1 MDICTFL
8 KKLCCKEPECTA
20 ENANISS
27 IQQSTLMPATID
39 ENEPQYLPVKE
50 IGEKLKTD
58 RQIRN
63 IALTGPYGSGK
74 SSVLCT
80 LQTKYKNFK
89 YLQISLATLEAYDS
103 TKEQEEQA
111 DKKQAPHT
119 DCRNSDAD
127 KAQSK
132 KRDVEKQNRLIE
144 YSILQQL
151 IYREKYKTLPN
162 SRLKRIFHF
171 GKKKLYHW
179 TCGIFLFFIAV
190 LIAFEPSWL
199 RVSAMYRIFDWG
211 TTANTIFDIISVTYM
226 FLCIFICIRKALQ
239 SYCGYHLSK
248 INLKDGEIELKA
260 QEKETS
266 IFNRHLDEI
275 IYFFQRTPY
284 NVVIIE
290 DLDRFNTADIYLKL
304 RELNQLINDSKEIGR
319 HIVFIYAVKDD
330 VFKDTQRA
338 KFFDYISTVI
348 PFINPSNS
356 KDKLK
361 EELRIRGY
369 EDIPDDDLEEIAF
382 FINDMRLL
390 RNIANEYQQY
400 RNRLCSMTQ
409 TPLNPAKLL
418 GMIVYKNYHPRD
430 FAQLHNRE
438 GKVYRCIN
446 SKKKFVAYAQK
457 ELETRK
463 SSLENKIKEHLQYTN
478 LSKTD
483 LRTTCAYH
491 IITQMRGIPQ
501 SVTIDG
507 KSYSL
512 HSIIDNEE
520 LFEKMLSNNI
530 IHYRYNDH
538 YYNQRND
545 DLNIKQFGINLE
557 SLYWEKKKI
566 IADRPKEIAQEQ
578 KSIQKEE
585 IRIKSMKLTR
595 LFSAY
600 DMEKC
605 KAFTEIELEPLM
617 NVFLRRGYLD
627 EDYYDYISYFYKDIS
642 ITQNDRDLLLSMK
655 QAIKKDYQANID
667 KVENFANQIPL
678 YVFDNDA
685 VLNNT
690 LADFLISPS
699 TRKNLNEKYELL
711 MKRIEREDTPLE
723 FIAQYYQNGRQIQHL
738 FSRFISWDI
747 ASSWATIIGHKK
759 PGEKEILIE
768 GWLRFCDPAK
778 LLTEQ
783 REWLNEN
790 YIFLT
795 EHSEKIGLEQLK
807 QLSKRQLYH
816 TLNTNSHELLDFVID
831 NSLYSINKENLCL
844 ITNYLNKADN
854 VNAEN
859 LDLTRI
865 RKTGQKEFYSYVEA
879 NLATCLQQF
888 SHEIHD
894 EDEESLLLI
903 LNDETIAEDDKK
915 EYLYGQQNR
924 IHDIN
929 KVMDKAKET
938 AIELFL
944 MDPTWE
950 NVAMYF
956 TFSGLGISDSL
967 KLFIEH
973 YDTELGHTICPDTIS
988 EKEQLFNVYIASCV
1002 LEIDSF
1008 KKVLHS
1014 FDNTIV
1020 DSESIPDLNSQRL
1033 GILIDAGKVQ
1043 YTEEN
1048 TTAISSSFNAEDMA
1062 KYLEHHKTEYLQ
1074 DIENIEYTTEL
1085 ALCLLRST
1093 VFSLYDKAQI
1103 IPIFDLEIIEAS
1115 SDLATEICTIL
1126 TKTRIDLDENILTTV
1141 IGMSDNV
1148 SDRVIVVTHTIKN
1161 NPDNSELVETLLNQ
1175 LPSPYNEIT
1184 EHDRK
1189 RPTFEKT
1196 DYNIELFATLSS
1208 IGYIS
1213 SYSETENGLK
1223 VNKKVSS
1230 F

>member
-1 MDICTFL
+1 MNICTFF
-8 KKLCCKEPECTA
+8 KKLCCKKPECPA
-20 ENANISS
+20 EETNISN
-27 IQQSTLMPATID
+27 IQQPTLMPATID
-39 ENEPQYLPVKE
+39 ENEPQYFPVKE
-50 IGEKLKTD
+50 IGEKLRTD
-58 RQIRN
+58 QKIRN

-74 SSVLCT
+74 SSVLRT
-80 LQTKYKNFK
+80 LQTQYPEFK

-103 TKEQEEQA
+103 VKYQEEQSN
-111 DKKQAPHT
+111 KKQVQQA
-119 DCRNSDAD
+119 DSVNSDAD

-132 KRDVEKQNRLIE
+132 RKDVEKQNRLIE

-151 IYREKYKTLPN
+151 IYREKYETLPN

-171 GKKKLYHW
+171 EKKILCHW
-179 TCGIFLFFIAV
+179 TCGVFFFFIAA
-190 LIAFEPSWL
+190 LIAFEPHWL
-199 RVSAMYRIFDWG
+199 RVDAMYRIFDWG
-211 TTANTIFDIISVTYM
+211 PTANTIFDVISVAYM
-226 FLCIFICIRKALQ
+226 LICIFICIRKALQ

-275 IYFFQRTPY
+275 IYFFQSTEY

-304 RELNQLINDSKEIGR
+304 RELNQLINDSKEIER

-369 EDIPDDDLEEIAF
+369 EDITDDDLEEIAF
-382 FINDMRLL
+382 FINDMRPL

-400 RNRLCSMTQ
+400 RNRLCSMAQ
-409 TPLNPAKLL
+409 TPLNPTKLL
-418 GMIVYKNYHPRD
+418 GMIVYKNYYPRD
-430 FAQLHNRE
+430 FARLHNRE
-438 GKVYRCIN
+438 GKVYQCIN
-446 SKKKFVAYAQK
+446 SKKEFVAYAQQ

-463 SSLENKIKEHLQYTN
+463 LSLENKIKEYSQYTH
-478 LSKTD
+478 LSKKD
-483 LRTTCAYH
+483 LRVKSLYY
-491 IITQMRGIPQ
+491 IITQMQELPVSISVENKYQ
-501 SVTIDG
+501 SLT
-507 KSYSL
+507 
-512 HSIIDNEE
+512 SIIQNEK
-520 LFEKMLSNNI
+520 LFEQIVTNNTINYSYNSRHWGLQYSSFDI
-530 IHYRYNDH
+530 IRSGLDI
-538 YYNQRND
+538 D
-545 DLNIKQFGINLE
+545 
-557 SLYWEKKKI
+557 SLYWIPKKI
-566 IADRPKEIAQEQ
+566 IEELPKKIAQEQ
-578 KSIQKEE
+578 KDIQKEE
-585 IRIKSMKLTR
+585 LRIKSMRLTQ

-627 EDYYDYISYFYKDIS
+627 EDYYDYISYFYKNIS

-685 VLNNT
+685 VLNNV
-690 LADFLISPS
+690 LVDFLISHS

-711 MKRIEREDTPLE
+711 MKRIEREDAPLE

-738 FSRFISWDI
+738 FNRFISWNI
-747 ASSWATIIGHKK
+747 ASSWAAIIGHEKLD
-759 PGEKEILIE
+759 EKEILIE

-795 EHSEKIGLEQLK
+795 EHLGKIGLNQLK
-807 QLSKRQLYH
+807 HLSQQQLYH
-816 TLNTNSHELLDFVID
+816 TLNTNSLELLDFVID
-831 NSLYSINKENLCL
+831 NSLYSINRENLCL
-844 ITNYLNKADN
+844 ITNYLNKVDN
-854 VNAEN
+854 VNTDN
-859 LDLTRI
+859 LNLTRI
-865 RKTGQKEFYSYVEA
+865 RRTGKEAFYSYIEA

-888 SHEIHD
+888 SHEVHD

-903 LNDETIAEDDKK
+903 LNNETIAEDDKK
-915 EYLYGQQNR
+915 EYLNGQQNR

-929 KVMDKAKET
+929 KVMDRAKET

-944 MDPTWE
+944 IAPTWE
-950 NVAMYF
+950 NVATYF
-956 TFSGLGISDSL
+956 TFSGQNLSL
-967 KLFIEH
+967 KPYIEY
-973 YDTELGHTICPDTIS
+973 YDTELGRTICPDTIS
-988 EKEQLFNVYIASCV
+988 VKERLFDEYIVSCV
-1002 LEIDSF
+1002 LSENSF
-1008 KKVLHS
+1008 KKILHS

-1020 DSESIPDLNSQRL
+1020 DSNSIFNLDSQRL

-1048 TTAISSSFNAEDMA
+1048 TAAISSSFNAEDMA

-1074 DIENIEYTTEL
+1074 DIENIEYTTDL
-1085 ALCLLRST
+1085 ALCLLKST

-1103 IPIFDLEIIEAS
+1103 IPIFNLKIIEAS
-1115 SDLATEICTIL
+1115 SALATEICTIL
-1126 TKTRIDLDENILTTV
+1126 TKTRIDLAENILTTV
-1141 IGMSDNV
+1141 IGMSDNI
-1148 SDRVIVVTHTIKN
+1148 SDRVIVATHTIKN
-1161 NPDNSELVETLLNQ
+1161 NPDNSDLVETLLNQ
-1175 LPSPYNEIT
+1175 LPSPYNEIS

-1189 RPTFEKT
+1189 RPAFEKT
-1196 DYNIELFATLSS
+1196 DYNIGLLAILNS

>member
-1 MDICTFL
+1 MNICTFF
-8 KKLCCKEPECTA
+8 KKLCCKKPECPA
-20 ENANISS
+20 EETNISN
-27 IQQSTLMPATID
+27 IQQPTLMPATID
-39 ENEPQYLPVKE
+39 ENEPQYFPVKE
-50 IGEKLKTD
+50 IGEKLRTD
-58 RQIRN
+58 QKIRN

-74 SSVLCT
+74 SSVLRT
-80 LQTKYKNFK
+80 LQTQYPEFK

-103 TKEQEEQA
+103 VKYQEEQSN
-111 DKKQAPHT
+111 KKQVQQA
-119 DCRNSDAD
+119 DSVNSDAD

-132 KRDVEKQNRLIE
+132 RKDVEKQNRLIE

-151 IYREKYKTLPN
+151 IYREKYETLPN

-171 GKKKLYHW
+171 EKKILCHW
-179 TCGIFLFFIAV
+179 TCGVFFFFIAA
-190 LIAFEPSWL
+190 LIAFEPHWL
-199 RVSAMYRIFDWG
+199 RVDAMYRIFDWG
-211 TTANTIFDIISVTYM
+211 PTANTIFDVISVAYM
-226 FLCIFICIRKALQ
+226 LICIFICIRKALQ

-275 IYFFQRTPY
+275 IYFFQSTEY

-304 RELNQLINDSKEIGR
+304 RELNQLINDSKEIER

-369 EDIPDDDLEEIAF
+369 EDITDDDLEEIAF

-400 RNRLCSMTQ
+400 RNRLCSIAQ
-409 TPLNPAKLL
+409 TPLNPTKLL
-418 GMIVYKNYHPRD
+418 GMIVYKNYYPRD
-430 FAQLHNRE
+430 FARLHNRE
-438 GKVYRCIN
+438 GKVYQCIN
-446 SKKKFVAYAQK
+446 SKKEFVAYAQQ

-463 SSLENKIKEHLQYTN
+463 LSLENKIKEYSQYTH
-478 LSKTD
+478 LSKKD
-483 LRTTCAYH
+483 LRVKSLYY
-491 IITQMRGIPQ
+491 IITQMQELPVSISVENKYQ
-501 SVTIDG
+501 SLT
-507 KSYSL
+507 
-512 HSIIDNEE
+512 SIIQNEK
-520 LFEKMLSNNI
+520 LFEQIVTNNTINYSYNSRHWGLQYSSFDI
-530 IHYRYNDH
+530 IRSGLDI
-538 YYNQRND
+538 D
-545 DLNIKQFGINLE
+545 
-557 SLYWEKKKI
+557 SLYWIPKKI
-566 IADRPKEIAQEQ
+566 IEELPKKIAQEQ
-578 KSIQKEE
+578 KDIQKEE
-585 IRIKSMKLTR
+585 LRIKSMRLTQ

-627 EDYYDYISYFYKDIS
+627 EDYYDYISYFYKNIS

-685 VLNNT
+685 VLNNV
-690 LADFLISPS
+690 LVDFLISHS

-711 MKRIEREDTPLE
+711 MKRIEREDAPLE

-738 FSRFISWDI
+738 FNRFISWNI
-747 ASSWATIIGHKK
+747 ASSWAAIIGHEKLD
-759 PGEKEILIE
+759 EKEILIE

-795 EHSEKIGLEQLK
+795 EHLGKIGLNQLK
-807 QLSKRQLYH
+807 HLSQQQLYH
-816 TLNTNSHELLDFVID
+816 TLNTNSLELLDFVID
-831 NSLYSINKENLCL
+831 NSLYSINRENLCL
-844 ITNYLNKADN
+844 ITNYLNKVDN
-854 VNAEN
+854 VNTDN
-859 LDLTRI
+859 LNLTRI
-865 RKTGQKEFYSYVEA
+865 RRTGKEAFYSYIEA

-888 SHEIHD
+888 SHEVHD

-903 LNDETIAEDDKK
+903 LNNETIAEDDKK
-915 EYLYGQQNR
+915 EYLNGQQNR

-929 KVMDKAKET
+929 KVMDRAKET

-944 MDPTWE
+944 IAPTWE
-950 NVAMYF
+950 NVATYF
-956 TFSGLGISDSL
+956 TFSGQNLSL
-967 KLFIEH
+967 KPYIEY
-973 YDTELGHTICPDTIS
+973 YDTELGRTICPDTIS
-988 EKEQLFNVYIASCV
+988 VKERLFDEYIVSCV
-1002 LEIDSF
+1002 LSENSF
-1008 KKVLHS
+1008 KKILHS

-1020 DSESIPDLNSQRL
+1020 DSNSIFNLDSQRL

-1048 TTAISSSFNAEDMA
+1048 TAAISSSFNAEDMA

-1074 DIENIEYTTEL
+1074 DIENIEYTTDL
-1085 ALCLLRST
+1085 ALCLLKST

-1103 IPIFDLEIIEAS
+1103 IPIFNLKIIEAS
-1115 SDLATEICTIL
+1115 SALATEICTIL
-1126 TKTRIDLDENILTTV
+1126 TKTRIDLAENILTTV
-1141 IGMSDNV
+1141 IGMSDNI
-1148 SDRVIVVTHTIKN
+1148 SDRVIVATHTIKN
-1161 NPDNSELVETLLNQ
+1161 NPDNSDLVETLLNQ
-1175 LPSPYNEIT
+1175 LPSPYNEIS

-1189 RPTFEKT
+1189 RPAFEKT
-1196 DYNIELFATLSS
+1196 DYNIGLLAILNS

>member
-8 KKLCCKEPECTA
+8 KKLCCKEPECPA
-20 ENANISS
+20 EGTNISNP
-27 IQQSTLMPATID
+27 QQSTLMPATID
-39 ENEPQYLPVKE
+39 ENEPQYFPVKE
-50 IGEKLKTD
+50 IGEKLRTD

-80 LQTKYKNFK
+80 LQAKYPEFN

-103 TKEQEEQA
+103 TKEQVQQV
-111 DKKQAPHT
+111 DSV
-119 DCRNSDAD
+119 NSDTD
-127 KAQSK
+127 KTQDK

-171 GKKKLYHW
+171 GKKKLCLW
-179 TCGIFLFFIAV
+179 TCGIFFFFIAAF
-190 LIAFEPSWL
+190 IAFEPRWL
-199 RVSAMYRIFDWG
+199 RVDAMYRIFNWG
-211 TTANTIFDIISVTYM
+211 PTANTIFDVISVAYM

-275 IYFFQRTPY
+275 IYFFQSTEY

-369 EDIPDDDLEEIAF
+369 EDIPNDDLEEIAF

-400 RNRLCSMTQ
+400 RNRLCSMAQ
-409 TPLNPAKLL
+409 TPLNPTKLL
-418 GMIVYKNYHPRD
+418 GMIVYKNYYPRD

-446 SKKKFVAYAQK
+446 SKKKFVAYAQQ
-457 ELETRK
+457 ELGTRK
-463 SSLENKIKEHLQYTN
+463 SSLENKIKEHSQYTH
-478 LSKTD
+478 LSRTD
-483 LRTTCAYH
+483 LRITCAYH
-491 IITQMRGIPQ
+491 IINQMRGIPQ

-512 HSIIDNEE
+512 HSITNKEE

-530 IHYRYNDH
+530 IQYQYKD
-538 YYNQRND
+538 YYSQHND
-545 DLNIKQFGINLE
+545 DLNIEQSGINLE
-557 SLYWEKKKI
+557 SLYWQKKKI
-566 IADRPKEIAQEQ
+566 ITDLPKEIAQEQ
-578 KSIQKEE
+578 KNIQTEE
-585 IRIKSMKLTR
+585 IRIKSMKLAQ

-600 DMEKC
+600 DMENC

-627 EDYYDYISYFYKDIS
+627 EDYYDYISYFYKNIS

-678 YVFDNDA
+678 YVFNNDA
-685 VLNNT
+685 VLNNI
-690 LADFLISPS
+690 LADFLISHS
-699 TRKNLNEKYELL
+699 IRKNLNEKYELL
-711 MKRIEREDTPLE
+711 MKRIEREDAPLE
-723 FIAQYYQNGRQIQHL
+723 FIAQYYQNGRHIQHL

-747 ASSWATIIGHKK
+747 ASSWAAIIGHEK
-759 PGEKEILIE
+759 PDEKEILIE
-768 GWLRFCDPAK
+768 GWLRFCNPAK
-778 LLTEQ
+778 LSTEQ

-795 EHSEKIGLEQLK
+795 EHSGKIGLEQLK

-831 NSLYSINKENLCL
+831 NSLYAINRENLCL
-844 ITNYLNKADN
+844 ITSYLNKADN
-854 VNAEN
+854 VNVEN
-859 LDLTRI
+859 LNLTRI
-865 RKTGQKEFYSYVEA
+865 RKTGKEVFYSYIEA
-879 NLATCLQQF
+879 NLTTCLQLF
-888 SHEIHD
+888 SREVHD
-894 EDEESLLLI
+894 EDEEALLLI
-903 LNDETIAEDDKK
+903 INEETIAEDDKK
-915 EYLYGQQNR
+915 EYLNGQQNK
-924 IHDIN
+924 IQDID
-929 KVMDKAKET
+929 KVTDEAKET

-944 MDPTWE
+944 TTPTWE
-950 NVAMYF
+950 NVAAYF
-956 TFSGLGISDSL
+956 TFSGQGVSDSL
-967 KLFIEH
+967 KLYIEH
-973 YDTELGHTICPDTIS
+973 YDTELGRTICPNTIS
-988 EKEQLFNVYIASCV
+988 VKEQLFDVYIASCI

-1033 GILIDAGKVQ
+1033 GILINAGKVQ

-1048 TTAISSSFNAEDMA
+1048 TSAISSSFNAEDMA

-1093 VFSLYDKAQI
+1093 VFSLYDKTQI
-1103 IPIFDLEIIEAS
+1103 IPILDLEIIEAS
-1115 SDLATEICTIL
+1115 SALATEICTIL
-1126 TKTRIDLDENILTTV
+1126 TKTRIDLDKTILTTV
-1141 IGMSDNV
+1141 IGISDNV
-1148 SDRVIVVTHTIKN
+1148 SDRVIVATYTIKN
-1161 NPDNSELVETLLNQ
+1161 NPDNSELVETLLSR

-1184 EHDRK
+1184 ERDRK
-1189 RPTFEKT
+1189 RPAFEKA
-1196 DYNIELFATLSS
+1196 DYNIELLATLSS

>member
-1 MDICTFL
+1 MNICTFF
-8 KKLCCKEPECTA
+8 KKLCCKKPECPA
-20 ENANISS
+20 EETNISN

-39 ENEPQYLPVKE
+39 TNEPQYFPVKE
-50 IGEKLKTD
+50 IGEKLRTD
-58 RQIRN
+58 QKIRN

-74 SSVLCT
+74 SSVLRT
-80 LQTKYKNFK
+80 LQTQYPEFK

-103 TKEQEEQA
+103 TKDQEEQPN
-111 DKKQAPHT
+111 KKQIQQT
-119 DCRNSDAD
+119 DSANSNAD
-127 KAQSK
+127 KAQG
-132 KRDVEKQNRLIE
+132 KRKDVEKQNRLIE

-171 GKKKLYHW
+171 EEKKLCHW
-179 TCGIFLFFIAV
+179 TCGVFFFFIAA
-190 LIAFEPSWL
+190 LIAFEPRWL
-199 RVSAMYRIFDWG
+199 RVNAMYRIFDWG
-211 TTANTIFDIISVTYM
+211 PTVNTIFDVISVAYM
-226 FLCIFICIRKALQ
+226 FICIFICIQKALQ

-275 IYFFQRTPY
+275 IYFFQSTEY

-369 EDIPDDDLEEIAF
+369 EDIPDDDLKEIAF

-400 RNRLCSMTQ
+400 RHRLRSMSQ
-409 TPLNPAKLL
+409 TPLNPTKLL
-418 GMIVYKNYHPRD
+418 GMIVYKNYYPRD

-438 GKVYRCIN
+438 GKVYQCIN
-446 SKKKFVAYAQK
+446 SKKKFVAYAQQG
-457 ELETRK
+457 LETRK
-463 SSLENKIKEHLQYTN
+463 LSLENKLKEHSQYTHLSKKDLRIKSLYYIITHMQELPVSISVENKYQSLTSIIQNEKLFEQIVTNNTINYSYNSRHWGLQY
-478 LSKTD
+478 SSFD
-483 LRTTCAYH
+483 
-491 IITQMRGIPQ
+491 IIRSGLD
-501 SVTIDG
+501 ID
-507 KSYSL
+507 
-512 HSIIDNEE
+512 
-520 LFEKMLSNNI
+520 
-530 IHYRYNDH
+530 
-538 YYNQRND
+538 
-545 DLNIKQFGINLE
+545 
-557 SLYWEKKKI
+557 SLYWTPKRI
-566 IADRPKEIAQEQ
+566 IEELPKEIAQEQ
-578 KSIQKEE
+578 KDIQKEE

-627 EDYYDYISYFYKDIS
+627 EDYYDYISYFYKNIS
-642 ITQNDRDLLLSMK
+642 ITQNDWDLLLSMK

-685 VLNNT
+685 VLNNI
-690 LADFLISPS
+690 LADFLISHS

-711 MKRIEREDTPLE
+711 MKRVEREDAPLE

-738 FSRFISWDI
+738 FRRFISWDI
-747 ASSWATIIGHKK
+747 ASSWTAIIGH
-759 PGEKEILIE
+759 EKQDERKILIE
-768 GWLRFCDPAK
+768 GWLKFCDPTK
-778 LLTEQ
+778 LLADQ
-783 REWLNEN
+783 REWLNGN

-831 NSLYSINKENLCL
+831 NSLYSINRENLCL
-844 ITNYLNKADN
+844 ITNYLNKVDN
-854 VNAEN
+854 VNVEN
-859 LDLTRI
+859 LNLTRI
-865 RKTGQKEFYSYVEA
+865 RKTGKVVFYSYVEA
-879 NLATCLQQF
+879 NLTTCLQQF
-888 SHEIHD
+888 SHEVHD
-894 EDEESLLLI
+894 EDEEALLLI
-903 LNDETIAEDDKK
+903 LNNETITEDDKK
-915 EYLYGQQNR
+915 EYLNGQQNR

-944 MDPTWE
+944 IDPTWE
-950 NVAMYF
+950 NVAAYF
-956 TFSGLGISDSL
+956 TFSGQDLSL
-967 KLFIEH
+967 KPYIEH
-973 YDTELGHTICPDTIS
+973 YDTELGRTICPDTVS
-988 EKEQLFNVYIASCV
+988 VKERLFDEYIVSCV
-1002 LEIDSF
+1002 LSENSF
-1008 KKVLHS
+1008 KKILHS

-1020 DSESIPDLNSQRL
+1020 DSDSIVNLDSQRL
-1033 GILIDAGKVQ
+1033 GILIDADKIH

-1048 TTAISSSFNAEDMA
+1048 TAAISSSFNAEDMV
-1062 KYLEHHKTEYLQ
+1062 KYLEYHKTEYLQ
-1074 DIENIEYTTEL
+1074 DIENIEYTKEL

-1103 IPIFDLEIIEAS
+1103 IPIFNLKIIEAS
-1115 SDLATEICTIL
+1115 SALATEICTIL
-1126 TKTRIDLDENILTTV
+1126 TKTRIDLAENILTTV

-1148 SDRVIVVTHTIKN
+1148 PDRVIVATHTIKN
-1161 NPDNSELVETLLNQ
+1161 NPDNSDLVETLLNQ
-1175 LPSPYNEIT
+1175 LPSPYNEIS

-1189 RPTFEKT
+1189 RPAFEKT
-1196 DYNIELFATLSS
+1196 DYNIGLLAILNS

>member
-1 MDICTFL
+1 MNICTFL
-8 KKLCCKEPECTA
+8 KKLCCKESECTV
-20 ENANISS
+20 ENANISNT
-27 IQQSTLMPATID
+27 QQSTLMPATID
-39 ENEPQYLPVKE
+39 ETEPQYLPVKE

-80 LQTKYKNFK
+80 LQAKYPEFN

-103 TKEQEEQA
+103 TKDQEEQSN
-111 DKKQAPHT
+111 KKQVQQA
-119 DCRNSDAD
+119 DSVNSDAD

-171 GKKKLYHW
+171 EKKKLCLW
-179 TCGIFLFFIAV
+179 TCGIFFFFIAV

-199 RVSAMYRIFDWG
+199 RVDAMYRIFDWG
-211 TTANTIFDIISVTYM
+211 PTANTIFDVISVAYM
-226 FLCIFICIRKALQ
+226 FICIFICIQKALQ

-275 IYFFQRTPY
+275 IYFFQSTEY

-400 RNRLCSMTQ
+400 RNRLCSMAQ
-409 TPLNPAKLL
+409 TPLNPTKLL
-418 GMIVYKNYHPRD
+418 GMIVYKNYYPRD
-430 FAQLHNRE
+430 FARLHNRE
-438 GKVYRCIN
+438 GKVYQCIN
-446 SKKKFVAYAQK
+446 SKKKFVAYAQQ
-457 ELETRK
+457 ELGTRK

-512 HSIIDNEE
+512 HSIINKEE

-530 IHYRYNDH
+530 IHYQYNTNWGQYSADF
-538 YYNQRND
+538 D
-545 DLNIKQFGINLE
+545 IKQFGVNLE
-557 SLYWEKKKI
+557 AIYWQKKQI
-566 IADRPKEIAQEQ
+566 ITDLPTKIAQEQ
-578 KSIQKEE
+578 KNIQAEE
-585 IRIKSMKLTR
+585 LRIKSMKLAR

-605 KAFTEIELEPLM
+605 NAFTEIELEPLM

-627 EDYYDYISYFYKDIS
+627 EDYYDYISYFYKNIS

-685 VLNNT
+685 VLNNI
-690 LADFLISPS
+690 LADFLISHA

-711 MKRIEREDTPLE
+711 MKRIEREDAPLE
-723 FIAQYYQNGRQIQHL
+723 FIAQYYQNGRHIQHL

-747 ASSWATIIGHKK
+747 ASSWTIIIGYEK
-759 PGEKEILIE
+759 PDEKEILIE

-790 YIFLT
+790 YIFLA

-807 QLSKRQLYH
+807 LLSKRQHYH

-859 LDLTRI
+859 LNLTRI

-879 NLATCLQQF
+879 NLTTCLQQF

-894 EDEESLLLI
+894 EDEESILLI
-903 LNDETIAEDDKK
+903 LNNETIAEDDKK
-915 EYLYGQQNR
+915 EYLNGQQNR
-924 IHDIN
+924 IQDID
-929 KVMDKAKET
+929 KVMDEAKET

-944 MDPTWE
+944 TAPTWE
-950 NVAMYF
+950 NVATYF
-956 TFSGLGISDSL
+956 TFSGQGISDSL
-967 KLFIEH
+967 KLYIEH
-973 YDTELGHTICPDTIS
+973 YDTELGRTICPDTIS
-988 EKEQLFNVYIASCV
+988 EKEQLFDVYIASCV

-1020 DSESIPDLNSQRL
+1020 DSESIPDLDSQRL

-1062 KYLEHHKTEYLQ
+1062 KYIEHHKTEYLQ

-1085 ALCLLRST
+1085 ALCILRST

-1115 SDLATEICTIL
+1115 SVLATEICTIL

-1161 NPDNSELVETLLNQ
+1161 NPDNSELVETLLDQ
-1175 LPSPYNEIT
+1175 LPSPYKEIS

-1189 RPTFEKT
+1189 HPAFEKT
-1196 DYNIELFATLSS
+1196 DYNIELLTTLSS

-1213 SYSETENGLK
+1213 SYSETENNLR

>member
-1 MDICTFL
+1 MNICTFF
-8 KKLCCKEPECTA
+8 KKLCCKKPECPA
-20 ENANISS
+20 EETNISN
-27 IQQSTLMPATID
+27 IQQPTLMPATID
-39 ENEPQYLPVKE
+39 ENEPQYFPVKE
-50 IGEKLKTD
+50 IGEKLRTD
-58 RQIRN
+58 QKIRN

-74 SSVLCT
+74 SSVLRT
-80 LQTKYKNFK
+80 LQTQYPEFK

-103 TKEQEEQA
+103 VKYQEEQSN
-111 DKKQAPHT
+111 KKQVQQA
-119 DCRNSDAD
+119 DSVNSDAD

-132 KRDVEKQNRLIE
+132 RKDVEKQNRLIE

-151 IYREKYKTLPN
+151 IYREKYETLPN

-171 GKKKLYHW
+171 EKKILCHW
-179 TCGIFLFFIAV
+179 TCGVFFFFIAA
-190 LIAFEPSWL
+190 LIAFEPHWL
-199 RVSAMYRIFDWG
+199 RVDAMYRIFDWG
-211 TTANTIFDIISVTYM
+211 PTANTIFDVISVAYM
-226 FLCIFICIRKALQ
+226 LICIFICIRKALQ

-275 IYFFQRTPY
+275 IYFFQSTEY

-304 RELNQLINDSKEIGR
+304 RELNQLINDSKEIER

-369 EDIPDDDLEEIAF
+369 EDITDDDLEEIAF

-400 RNRLCSMTQ
+400 RNRLCSMAQ
-409 TPLNPAKLL
+409 TPLNPTKLL
-418 GMIVYKNYHPRD
+418 GMIVYKNYYPRD
-430 FAQLHNRE
+430 FARLHNRE
-438 GKVYRCIN
+438 GKVYQCIN
-446 SKKKFVAYAQK
+446 SKKEFVAYAQQ

-463 SSLENKIKEHLQYTN
+463 LSLENKIKEYSQYTH
-478 LSKTD
+478 LSKKD
-483 LRTTCAYH
+483 LRVKSLYY
-491 IITQMRGIPQ
+491 IITQMQELPVSISVENKYQ
-501 SVTIDG
+501 SLT
-507 KSYSL
+507 
-512 HSIIDNEE
+512 SIIQNEK
-520 LFEKMLSNNI
+520 LFEQIVTNNTINYSYNSRHWGLQYSSFDI
-530 IHYRYNDH
+530 IRSGLDI
-538 YYNQRND
+538 D
-545 DLNIKQFGINLE
+545 
-557 SLYWEKKKI
+557 SLYWIPKKI
-566 IADRPKEIAQEQ
+566 IEELPKKIAQEQ
-578 KSIQKEE
+578 KDIQKEE
-585 IRIKSMKLTR
+585 LRIKSMRLTQ
-595 LFSAY
+595 LFLAY

-627 EDYYDYISYFYKDIS
+627 EDYYDYISYFYKNIS

-685 VLNNT
+685 VLNNV
-690 LADFLISPS
+690 LVDFLISHS

-711 MKRIEREDTPLE
+711 MKRIEREDAPLE

-738 FSRFISWDI
+738 FNRFISWNI
-747 ASSWATIIGHKK
+747 ASSWAAIIGHEKLD
-759 PGEKEILIE
+759 EKEILIE

-795 EHSEKIGLEQLK
+795 EHLGKIGLNQLK
-807 QLSKRQLYH
+807 HLSQQQLYH
-816 TLNTNSHELLDFVID
+816 TLNTNSLELLDFVID
-831 NSLYSINKENLCL
+831 NSLYSINRENLCL
-844 ITNYLNKADN
+844 ITNYLNKVDN
-854 VNAEN
+854 VNTDN
-859 LDLTRI
+859 LNLTRI
-865 RKTGQKEFYSYVEA
+865 RRTGKEAFYSYIEA

-888 SHEIHD
+888 SHEVHD

-903 LNDETIAEDDKK
+903 LNNETIAEDDKK
-915 EYLYGQQNR
+915 EYLNGQQNR

-929 KVMDKAKET
+929 KVMDRAKET

-944 MDPTWE
+944 IAPTWE
-950 NVAMYF
+950 NVATYF
-956 TFSGLGISDSL
+956 TFSGQNLSL
-967 KLFIEH
+967 KPYIEY
-973 YDTELGHTICPDTIS
+973 YDTELGRTICPDTIS
-988 EKEQLFNVYIASCV
+988 VKERLFDEYIVSCV
-1002 LEIDSF
+1002 LSENSF
-1008 KKVLHS
+1008 KKILHS

-1020 DSESIPDLNSQRL
+1020 DSNSIFNLDSQRL

-1048 TTAISSSFNAEDMA
+1048 TAAISSSFNAEDMA

-1074 DIENIEYTTEL
+1074 DIENIEYTTDL
-1085 ALCLLRST
+1085 ALCLLKST

-1103 IPIFDLEIIEAS
+1103 IPIFNLKIIEAS
-1115 SDLATEICTIL
+1115 SALATEICTIL
-1126 TKTRIDLDENILTTV
+1126 TKTRIDLAENILTTV
-1141 IGMSDNV
+1141 IGMSDNI
-1148 SDRVIVVTHTIKN
+1148 SDRVIVTTHTIKN
-1161 NPDNSELVETLLNQ
+1161 NPDNSDLVETLLNQ
-1175 LPSPYNEIT
+1175 LPSPYNEIS

-1189 RPTFEKT
+1189 RPAFEKT
-1196 DYNIELFATLSS
+1196 DYNIGLLAILNS

>member
-20 ENANISS
+20 EEANLSNT
-27 IQQSTLMPATID
+27 QQSTLMPATIN

-50 IGEKLKTD
+50 IGEKLRTD

-80 LQTKYKNFK
+80 LQTKYPEFN

-103 TKEQEEQA
+103 AKEQEEQPNKEQVQQG
-111 DKKQAPHT
+111 DSV
-119 DCRNSDAD
+119 NSDTD
-127 KAQSK
+127 KAQDK

-171 GKKKLYHW
+171 GKKKLCLW
-179 TCGIFLFFIAV
+179 TCGIFLFFIAAF
-190 LIAFEPSWL
+190 IAFEPRWL
-199 RVSAMYRIFDWG
+199 RVDAMYRIFNWG
-211 TTANTIFDIISVTYM
+211 PTANTIFDVISVAYM
-226 FLCIFICIRKALQ
+226 LICIFICIRKALQ

-275 IYFFQRTPY
+275 IYFFQSTKY

-338 KFFDYISTVI
+338 KFFDYIATVI

-361 EELRIRGY
+361 EELQIRGY
-369 EDIPDDDLEEIAF
+369 EDIPDNDLEEIAF

-400 RNRLCSMTQ
+400 RNRLCSIAQ
-409 TPLNPAKLL
+409 TPLNPTKLL
-418 GMIVYKNYHPRD
+418 GMIVYKNYYPRD

-438 GKVYRCIN
+438 GKVYQCIN
-446 SKKKFVAYAQK
+446 SKKKFVAYAQQ
-457 ELETRK
+457 ELKTRK
-463 SSLENKIKEHLQYTN
+463 SSLENKIKEHLQYNN

-491 IITQMRGIPQ
+491 IITHMRGIPQ

-512 HSIIDNEE
+512 HSIINNEE

-530 IHYRYNDH
+530 IQYRYKD
-538 YYNQRND
+538 YYSQHND
-545 DLNIKQFGINLE
+545 DLNIEQSGINLE
-557 SLYWEKKKI
+557 SLYWQKKKI
-566 IADRPKEIAQEQ
+566 ITDLPKEIAQEQ
-578 KSIQKEE
+578 KDIQKED

-605 KAFTEIELEPLM
+605 KAFTEIKLEPLM

-627 EDYYDYISYFYKDIS
+627 EDYYDYISYFYKNIS

-685 VLNNT
+685 VLNNV
-690 LADFLISPS
+690 LADFLISHS

-711 MKRIEREDTPLE
+711 MKRIEREDAPLE

-747 ASSWATIIGHKK
+747 ASSWAAIIGHEK
-759 PGEKEILIE
+759 PDEKEILIE

-778 LLTEQ
+778 LLAEQ

-831 NSLYSINKENLCL
+831 NSLYSINRENLCL

-859 LDLTRI
+859 LNLTRI
-865 RKTGQKEFYSYVEA
+865 RKTGKEAFYSYIEA
-879 NLATCLQQF
+879 NLTTCLPQF
-888 SHEIHD
+888 SHEVHD
-894 EDEESLLLI
+894 EDEEALLLI
-903 LNDETIAEDDKK
+903 LNDKTVAEDDKK
-915 EYLYGQQNR
+915 EYLNGQQNR
-924 IHDIN
+924 IQDID
-929 KVMDKAKET
+929 KVTDEAKET

-944 MDPTWE
+944 TTPTWE
-950 NVAMYF
+950 NVAAYF
-956 TFSGLGISDSL
+956 TFSGQDVSDSL
-967 KLFIEH
+967 KLYIEH
-973 YDTELGHTICPDTIS
+973 YDTELGRTICPDTIS
-988 EKEQLFNVYIASCV
+988 VKEQLFDVYIASCI

-1020 DSESIPDLNSQRL
+1020 DSESIPDINSQRL

-1048 TTAISSSFNAEDMA
+1048 TSAISSSFNAEDMA

-1103 IPIFDLEIIEAS
+1103 IPILDLEIIEAS
-1115 SDLATEICTIL
+1115 SALATEICVIL
-1126 TKTRIDLDENILTTV
+1126 TKTRIDLDKTILTTV
-1141 IGMSDNV
+1141 IGISDNV
-1148 SDRVIVVTHTIKN
+1148 SDRVIVATHTIKN
-1161 NPDNSELVETLLNQ
+1161 NPDNSELVEKLLNQ

-1189 RPTFEKT
+1189 RPAFEKT
-1196 DYNIELFATLSS
+1196 DYNIELFATLSN

>member
-1 MDICTFL
+1 
-8 KKLCCKEPECTA
+8 
-20 ENANISS
+20 
-27 IQQSTLMPATID
+27 MPATID
-39 ENEPQYLPVKE
+39 ENEPQYFPVKE
-50 IGEKLKTD
+50 IGEKLRTD
-58 RQIRN
+58 QKIRN

-74 SSVLCT
+74 SSVLRT
-80 LQTKYKNFK
+80 LQTQYPEFK

-103 TKEQEEQA
+103 VKYQEEQSN
-111 DKKQAPHT
+111 KKQVQQA
-119 DCRNSDAD
+119 DSVNSDAD

-132 KRDVEKQNRLIE
+132 RKDVEKQNRLIE

-151 IYREKYKTLPN
+151 IYREKYETLPN

-171 GKKKLYHW
+171 EKKILCHW
-179 TCGIFLFFIAV
+179 TCGVFFFFIAA
-190 LIAFEPSWL
+190 LIAFEPHWL
-199 RVSAMYRIFDWG
+199 RVDAMYRIFDWG
-211 TTANTIFDIISVTYM
+211 PTANTIFDVISVAYM
-226 FLCIFICIRKALQ
+226 LICIFICIRKALQ

-275 IYFFQRTPY
+275 IYFFQSTEY

-304 RELNQLINDSKEIGR
+304 RELNQLINDSKEIER

-369 EDIPDDDLEEIAF
+369 EDITDDDLEEIAF

-400 RNRLCSMTQ
+400 RNRLCSMAQ
-409 TPLNPAKLL
+409 TPLNPTKLL
-418 GMIVYKNYHPRD
+418 GMIVYKNYYPRD
-430 FAQLHNRE
+430 FARLHNRE
-438 GKVYRCIN
+438 GKVYQCIN
-446 SKKKFVAYAQK
+446 SKKEFVAYAQQ

-463 SSLENKIKEHLQYTN
+463 LSLENKIKEYSQYTH
-478 LSKTD
+478 LSKKD
-483 LRTTCAYH
+483 LRVKSLYY
-491 IITQMRGIPQ
+491 IITQMQELPVSISVENKYQ
-501 SVTIDG
+501 SLT
-507 KSYSL
+507 
-512 HSIIDNEE
+512 SIIQNEK
-520 LFEKMLSNNI
+520 LFEQIVTNNTINYSYNSRHWGLQYSSFDI
-530 IHYRYNDH
+530 IRSGLDI
-538 YYNQRND
+538 D
-545 DLNIKQFGINLE
+545 
-557 SLYWEKKKI
+557 SLYWIPKKI
-566 IADRPKEIAQEQ
+566 IEELPKKIAQEQ
-578 KSIQKEE
+578 KDIQKEE
-585 IRIKSMKLTR
+585 LRIKSMRLTQ
-595 LFSAY
+595 LFLAY

-627 EDYYDYISYFYKDIS
+627 EDYYDYISYFYKNIS

-685 VLNNT
+685 VLNNV
-690 LADFLISPS
+690 LVDFLISHS

-711 MKRIEREDTPLE
+711 MKRIEREDAPLE

-738 FSRFISWDI
+738 FNRFISWNI
-747 ASSWATIIGHKK
+747 ASSWAAIIGHEKLD
-759 PGEKEILIE
+759 EKEILIE

-795 EHSEKIGLEQLK
+795 EHLGKIGLNQLK
-807 QLSKRQLYH
+807 HLSQQQLYH
-816 TLNTNSHELLDFVID
+816 TLNTNSLELLDFVID
-831 NSLYSINKENLCL
+831 NSLYSINRENLCL
-844 ITNYLNKADN
+844 ITNYLNKVDN
-854 VNAEN
+854 VNTDN
-859 LDLTRI
+859 LNLTRI
-865 RKTGQKEFYSYVEA
+865 RRTGKEAFYSYIEA

-888 SHEIHD
+888 SHEVHD

-903 LNDETIAEDDKK
+903 LNNETIAEDDKK
-915 EYLYGQQNR
+915 EYLNGQQNR

-929 KVMDKAKET
+929 KVMDRAKET

-944 MDPTWE
+944 IAPTWE
-950 NVAMYF
+950 NVATYF
-956 TFSGLGISDSL
+956 TFSGQNLSL
-967 KLFIEH
+967 KPYIEY
-973 YDTELGHTICPDTIS
+973 YDTELGRTICPDTIS
-988 EKEQLFNVYIASCV
+988 VKERLFDEYIVSCV
-1002 LEIDSF
+1002 LSENSF
-1008 KKVLHS
+1008 KKILHS

-1020 DSESIPDLNSQRL
+1020 DSNSIFNLDSQRL

-1048 TTAISSSFNAEDMA
+1048 TAAISSSFNAEDMA

-1074 DIENIEYTTEL
+1074 DIENIEYTTDL
-1085 ALCLLRST
+1085 ALCLLKST

-1103 IPIFDLEIIEAS
+1103 IPIFNLKIIEAS
-1115 SDLATEICTIL
+1115 SALATEICTIL
-1126 TKTRIDLDENILTTV
+1126 TKTRIDLAENILTTV
-1141 IGMSDNV
+1141 IGMSDNI
-1148 SDRVIVVTHTIKN
+1148 SDRVIVTTHTIKN
-1161 NPDNSELVETLLNQ
+1161 NPDNSDLVETLLNQ
-1175 LPSPYNEIT
+1175 LPSPYNEIS

-1189 RPTFEKT
+1189 RPAFEKT
-1196 DYNIELFATLSS
+1196 DYNIGLLAILNS

>member
-1 MDICTFL
+1 MNICTFF
-8 KKLCCKEPECTA
+8 KKLCCKKPECPA
-20 ENANISS
+20 EETNISN
-27 IQQSTLMPATID
+27 IQQPTLMPATID
-39 ENEPQYLPVKE
+39 ENEPQYFPVKE
-50 IGEKLKTD
+50 IGEKLRTD
-58 RQIRN
+58 QKIRN

-74 SSVLCT
+74 SSVLRT
-80 LQTKYKNFK
+80 LQTQYPEFK

-103 TKEQEEQA
+103 VKYQEEQSN
-111 DKKQAPHT
+111 KKQVQQA
-119 DCRNSDAD
+119 DSVNSDAD

-132 KRDVEKQNRLIE
+132 RKDVEKQNRLIE

-151 IYREKYKTLPN
+151 IYREKYETLPN

-171 GKKKLYHW
+171 EKKILCHW
-179 TCGIFLFFIAV
+179 TCGVFFFFIAA
-190 LIAFEPSWL
+190 LIAFEPHWL
-199 RVSAMYRIFDWG
+199 RVDAMYRIFDWG
-211 TTANTIFDIISVTYM
+211 PTANTIFDVISVAYM
-226 FLCIFICIRKALQ
+226 LICIFICIRKALQ

-275 IYFFQRTPY
+275 IYFFQSTEY

-304 RELNQLINDSKEIGR
+304 RELNQLINDSKEIER

-369 EDIPDDDLEEIAF
+369 EDITDDDLEEIAF

-400 RNRLCSMTQ
+400 RNRLCSIAQ
-409 TPLNPAKLL
+409 TPLNPTKLL
-418 GMIVYKNYHPRD
+418 GMIVYKNYYPRD
-430 FAQLHNRE
+430 FARLHNRE
-438 GKVYRCIN
+438 GKVYQCIN
-446 SKKKFVAYAQK
+446 SKKEFVAYAQQ

-463 SSLENKIKEHLQYTN
+463 LSLENKIKEYSQYTH
-478 LSKTD
+478 LSKKD
-483 LRTTCAYH
+483 LRVKSLYY
-491 IITQMRGIPQ
+491 IITQMQELPVSISVENKYQ
-501 SVTIDG
+501 SLT
-507 KSYSL
+507 
-512 HSIIDNEE
+512 SIIQNEK
-520 LFEKMLSNNI
+520 LFEQIVTNNTINYSYNSRHWGLQYSSFDI
-530 IHYRYNDH
+530 IRSGLDI
-538 YYNQRND
+538 D
-545 DLNIKQFGINLE
+545 
-557 SLYWEKKKI
+557 SLYWIPKKI
-566 IADRPKEIAQEQ
+566 IEELPKKIAQEQ
-578 KSIQKEE
+578 KDIQKEE
-585 IRIKSMKLTR
+585 LRIKSMRLTQ

-627 EDYYDYISYFYKDIS
+627 EDYYDYISYFYKNIS

-685 VLNNT
+685 VLNNV
-690 LADFLISPS
+690 LVDFLISHP

-711 MKRIEREDTPLE
+711 MKRIEREDAPLE

-738 FSRFISWDI
+738 FNRFISWNI
-747 ASSWATIIGHKK
+747 ASSWAAIIGHEKLD
-759 PGEKEILIE
+759 EKEILIE

-795 EHSEKIGLEQLK
+795 EHLGKIGLNQLK
-807 QLSKRQLYH
+807 HLSQQQLYH
-816 TLNTNSHELLDFVID
+816 TLNTNSLELLDFVID
-831 NSLYSINKENLCL
+831 NNLYSINRENLCL
-844 ITNYLNKADN
+844 ITNYLNKVDN
-854 VNAEN
+854 VNTDN
-859 LDLTRI
+859 LNLTRI
-865 RKTGQKEFYSYVEA
+865 RRTGKEAFYSYIEA

-888 SHEIHD
+888 SHEVHD

-903 LNDETIAEDDKK
+903 LNNETIAEDDKK
-915 EYLYGQQNR
+915 EYLNGQQNR

-929 KVMDKAKET
+929 KVMDRAKET

-944 MDPTWE
+944 IAPTWE
-950 NVAMYF
+950 NVATYF
-956 TFSGLGISDSL
+956 TFSGQNLSL
-967 KLFIEH
+967 KPYIEY
-973 YDTELGHTICPDTIS
+973 YDTELGRTICPDTIS
-988 EKEQLFNVYIASCV
+988 VKERLFDEYIVSCV
-1002 LEIDSF
+1002 LSENSF
-1008 KKVLHS
+1008 KKILHS

-1020 DSESIPDLNSQRL
+1020 DSNSIFNLDSQRL

-1048 TTAISSSFNAEDMA
+1048 TAAISSSFNAEDMA

-1074 DIENIEYTTEL
+1074 DIENIEYTTDL
-1085 ALCLLRST
+1085 ALCLLKST

-1103 IPIFDLEIIEAS
+1103 IPIFNLKIIEAS
-1115 SDLATEICTIL
+1115 SALATEICTIL
-1126 TKTRIDLDENILTTV
+1126 TKTRIDLAENILTTV
-1141 IGMSDNV
+1141 IGMSDNI
-1148 SDRVIVVTHTIKN
+1148 SDRVIVATHTIKN
-1161 NPDNSELVETLLNQ
+1161 NPDNSDLVETLLNQ
-1175 LPSPYNEIT
+1175 LPSPYNEIS

-1189 RPTFEKT
+1189 RPAFEKT
-1196 DYNIELFATLSS
+1196 DYNIGLLAILNS

>member
-1 MDICTFL
+1 MNICTFF
-8 KKLCCKEPECTA
+8 KKLCCKKPECPA
-20 ENANISS
+20 EETNISN
-27 IQQSTLMPATID
+27 IQQPTLMPATID
-39 ENEPQYLPVKE
+39 ENEPQYFPVKE
-50 IGEKLKTD
+50 IGEKLRTD
-58 RQIRN
+58 QKIRN

-74 SSVLCT
+74 SSVLRT
-80 LQTKYKNFK
+80 LQTQYPEFK

-103 TKEQEEQA
+103 VKYQEEQSN
-111 DKKQAPHT
+111 KKQVQQA
-119 DCRNSDAD
+119 DSVNSDAD

-132 KRDVEKQNRLIE
+132 RKDVEKQNRLIE

-151 IYREKYKTLPN
+151 IYREKYETLPN

-171 GKKKLYHW
+171 EKKILCHW
-179 TCGIFLFFIAV
+179 TCGVFFFFIAA
-190 LIAFEPSWL
+190 LIAFEPHWL
-199 RVSAMYRIFDWG
+199 RVDAMYRIFDWG
-211 TTANTIFDIISVTYM
+211 PTANTIFDVISVAYM
-226 FLCIFICIRKALQ
+226 LICIFICIRKALQ

-275 IYFFQRTPY
+275 IYFFQSTEY

-304 RELNQLINDSKEIGR
+304 RELNQLINDSKEIER

-369 EDIPDDDLEEIAF
+369 EDITDDDLEEIAF

-400 RNRLCSMTQ
+400 RNRLCSMAQ
-409 TPLNPAKLL
+409 TPLNPTKLL
-418 GMIVYKNYHPRD
+418 GMIVYKNYYPRD
-430 FAQLHNRE
+430 FARLHNRE
-438 GKVYRCIN
+438 GKVYQCIN
-446 SKKKFVAYAQK
+446 SKKEFVAYAQQ

-463 SSLENKIKEHLQYTN
+463 LSLENKIKEYSQYTH
-478 LSKTD
+478 LSKKD
-483 LRTTCAYH
+483 LRVKSLYY
-491 IITQMRGIPQ
+491 IITQMQELPVSISVENKYQ
-501 SVTIDG
+501 SLT
-507 KSYSL
+507 
-512 HSIIDNEE
+512 SIIQNEK
-520 LFEKMLSNNI
+520 LFEQIVTNNTINYSYNSRHWGLQYSSFDI
-530 IHYRYNDH
+530 IRSGLDI
-538 YYNQRND
+538 D
-545 DLNIKQFGINLE
+545 
-557 SLYWEKKKI
+557 SLYWIPKKI
-566 IADRPKEIAQEQ
+566 IEELPKKIAQEQ
-578 KSIQKEE
+578 KDIQKEE
-585 IRIKSMKLTR
+585 LRIKSMRLTQ

-627 EDYYDYISYFYKDIS
+627 EDYYDYISYFYKNIS

-685 VLNNT
+685 VLNNV
-690 LADFLISPS
+690 LVDFLISHS

-711 MKRIEREDTPLE
+711 MKRIEREDAPLE
-723 FIAQYYQNGRQIQHL
+723 FIAQYYQNGRHIQHL
-738 FSRFISWDI
+738 FNRFISWNI
-747 ASSWATIIGHKK
+747 ASSWAAIIGHEKLD
-759 PGEKEILIE
+759 EKEILIE

-795 EHSEKIGLEQLK
+795 EHLGKIGLNQLK
-807 QLSKRQLYH
+807 HLSQQQLYH
-816 TLNTNSHELLDFVID
+816 TLNTNSLELLDFVID
-831 NSLYSINKENLCL
+831 NSLYSINRENLCL
-844 ITNYLNKADN
+844 ITNYLNKVDN
-854 VNAEN
+854 VNTDN
-859 LDLTRI
+859 LNLTRI
-865 RKTGQKEFYSYVEA
+865 RRTGKEAFYSYIEA

-888 SHEIHD
+888 SHEVHD

-903 LNDETIAEDDKK
+903 LNNETIAEDDKK
-915 EYLYGQQNR
+915 EYLNGQQNR

-929 KVMDKAKET
+929 KVMDRVKET

-944 MDPTWE
+944 IAPTWE
-950 NVAMYF
+950 NVATYF
-956 TFSGLGISDSL
+956 TFSGQNLSL
-967 KLFIEH
+967 KPYIEY
-973 YDTELGHTICPDTIS
+973 YDTELGRTICPDTIS
-988 EKEQLFNVYIASCV
+988 VKERLFDEYIVSCV
-1002 LEIDSF
+1002 LSENSF
-1008 KKVLHS
+1008 KKILHS

-1020 DSESIPDLNSQRL
+1020 DSNSIFNLDSQRL

-1048 TTAISSSFNAEDMA
+1048 TAAISSSFNAEDMA

-1074 DIENIEYTTEL
+1074 DIENIEYTTDL
-1085 ALCLLRST
+1085 ALCLLKST

-1103 IPIFDLEIIEAS
+1103 IPIFNLKIIEAS
-1115 SDLATEICTIL
+1115 SALATEICTIL
-1126 TKTRIDLDENILTTV
+1126 TKTRIDLAENILTTV
-1141 IGMSDNV
+1141 IGMSDNI
-1148 SDRVIVVTHTIKN
+1148 SDRVIVATHTIKN
-1161 NPDNSELVETLLNQ
+1161 NPDNSDLVETLLNQ
-1175 LPSPYNEIT
+1175 LPSPYNEIS

-1189 RPTFEKT
+1189 RPAFEKT
-1196 DYNIELFATLSS
+1196 DYNIGLLAILNS

>member
-1 MDICTFL
+1 MNICTFF
-8 KKLCCKEPECTA
+8 KKLCCKKPECPA
-20 ENANISS
+20 EETNISN
-27 IQQSTLMPATID
+27 IQQPTLMPATID
-39 ENEPQYLPVKE
+39 ENEPQYFPVKE
-50 IGEKLKTD
+50 IGEKLRTD
-58 RQIRN
+58 QKIRN

-74 SSVLCT
+74 SSVLRT
-80 LQTKYKNFK
+80 LQTQYPEFK

-103 TKEQEEQA
+103 VKYQEEQSN
-111 DKKQAPHT
+111 KKQVQQA
-119 DCRNSDAD
+119 DSVNSDAD

-132 KRDVEKQNRLIE
+132 RKDVEKQNRLIE

-151 IYREKYKTLPN
+151 IYREKYETLPN

-171 GKKKLYHW
+171 EKKILCHW
-179 TCGIFLFFIAV
+179 TCGVFFFFIAA
-190 LIAFEPSWL
+190 LIAFEPHWL
-199 RVSAMYRIFDWG
+199 RVDAMYRIFDWG
-211 TTANTIFDIISVTYM
+211 PTANTIFDVISVAYM
-226 FLCIFICIRKALQ
+226 LICIFICIRKALQ

-275 IYFFQRTPY
+275 IYFFQSTEY

-304 RELNQLINDSKEIGR
+304 RELNQLINDSKEIER

-369 EDIPDDDLEEIAF
+369 EDITDDDLEEIAF

-400 RNRLCSMTQ
+400 RNRLCSMAQ
-409 TPLNPAKLL
+409 TPLNPTKLL
-418 GMIVYKNYHPRD
+418 GMIVYKNYYPRD
-430 FAQLHNRE
+430 FARLHNRE
-438 GKVYRCIN
+438 GKVYQCIN
-446 SKKKFVAYAQK
+446 SKKEFVAYAQQ

-463 SSLENKIKEHLQYTN
+463 LSLENKIKEYSQYTH
-478 LSKTD
+478 LSKKD
-483 LRTTCAYH
+483 LRVKSLYY
-491 IITQMRGIPQ
+491 IITQMQELPVSISVENKYQ
-501 SVTIDG
+501 SLT
-507 KSYSL
+507 
-512 HSIIDNEE
+512 SIIQNEK
-520 LFEKMLSNNI
+520 LFEQIVTNNTINYSYNSRHWGLQYSSFDI
-530 IHYRYNDH
+530 IRSGLDI
-538 YYNQRND
+538 D
-545 DLNIKQFGINLE
+545 
-557 SLYWEKKKI
+557 SLYWIPKKI
-566 IADRPKEIAQEQ
+566 IEELPKKIAQEQ
-578 KSIQKEE
+578 KDIQKEE
-585 IRIKSMKLTR
+585 LRIKSMRLTQ

-627 EDYYDYISYFYKDIS
+627 EDYYDYISYFYKNIS

-685 VLNNT
+685 VLNNV
-690 LADFLISPS
+690 LVDFLISHS

-711 MKRIEREDTPLE
+711 MKRIEREDAPLE

-738 FSRFISWDI
+738 FNRFISWNI
-747 ASSWATIIGHKK
+747 ASSWAAIIGHEKLD
-759 PGEKEILIE
+759 EKEILIE

-790 YIFLT
+790 YILLT
-795 EHSEKIGLEQLK
+795 EHLGKIGLNQLK
-807 QLSKRQLYH
+807 HLSQQQLYH
-816 TLNTNSHELLDFVID
+816 TLNTNSLELLDFVID
-831 NSLYSINKENLCL
+831 NSLYSINRENLCL
-844 ITNYLNKADN
+844 ITNYLNKVDN
-854 VNAEN
+854 VNTDN
-859 LDLTRI
+859 LNLTRI
-865 RKTGQKEFYSYVEA
+865 RRTGKEAFYSYIEA

-888 SHEIHD
+888 SHEVHD

-903 LNDETIAEDDKK
+903 LNNETIAEDDKK
-915 EYLYGQQNR
+915 EYLNGQQNR

-929 KVMDKAKET
+929 KVMDRAKET

-944 MDPTWE
+944 IAPTWE
-950 NVAMYF
+950 NVATYF
-956 TFSGLGISDSL
+956 TFSGQNLSL
-967 KLFIEH
+967 KPYIEY
-973 YDTELGHTICPDTIS
+973 YDTELGRTICPDTIS
-988 EKEQLFNVYIASCV
+988 VKERLFDEYIVSCV
-1002 LEIDSF
+1002 LSENSF
-1008 KKVLHS
+1008 KKILHS

-1020 DSESIPDLNSQRL
+1020 DSNSIFNLDSQRL

-1048 TTAISSSFNAEDMA
+1048 TAAISSSFNAEDMA

-1074 DIENIEYTTEL
+1074 DIENIEYTTDL
-1085 ALCLLRST
+1085 ALCLLKST

-1103 IPIFDLEIIEAS
+1103 IPIFNLKIIEAS
-1115 SDLATEICTIL
+1115 SALATEICTIL
-1126 TKTRIDLDENILTTV
+1126 TKTRIDLAENILTTV
-1141 IGMSDNV
+1141 IGMSDNI
-1148 SDRVIVVTHTIKN
+1148 SDRVIVATHTIKN
-1161 NPDNSELVETLLNQ
+1161 NPDNSDLVETLLNQ
-1175 LPSPYNEIT
+1175 LPSPYNEIS

-1189 RPTFEKT
+1189 RPAFEKT
-1196 DYNIELFATLSS
+1196 DYNIGLLAILNS

>member
-1 MDICTFL
+1 MNICTFF
-8 KKLCCKEPECTA
+8 KKLCCKKPECPA
-20 ENANISS
+20 EETNISN
-27 IQQSTLMPATID
+27 IQQPTLMPATID
-39 ENEPQYLPVKE
+39 ENEPQYFPVKE
-50 IGEKLKTD
+50 IGEKLRTD
-58 RQIRN
+58 QKIRN

-74 SSVLCT
+74 SSVLRT
-80 LQTKYKNFK
+80 LQTQYPEFK

-103 TKEQEEQA
+103 VKYQEEQSN
-111 DKKQAPHT
+111 KKQVQQA
-119 DCRNSDAD
+119 DSVNSDAD

-132 KRDVEKQNRLIE
+132 RKDVEKQNRLIE

-151 IYREKYKTLPN
+151 IYREKYETLPN

-171 GKKKLYHW
+171 EKKILCHW
-179 TCGIFLFFIAV
+179 TCGVFFFFIAA
-190 LIAFEPSWL
+190 LIAFEPHWL
-199 RVSAMYRIFDWG
+199 RVDAMYRIFDWG
-211 TTANTIFDIISVTYM
+211 PTANTIFDVISVAYM
-226 FLCIFICIRKALQ
+226 LICIFICIRKALQ

-275 IYFFQRTPY
+275 IYFFQSTEY

-304 RELNQLINDSKEIGR
+304 RELNQLINDSKEIER

-369 EDIPDDDLEEIAF
+369 EDITDDDLEEIAF

-400 RNRLCSMTQ
+400 RNRLCSIAQ
-409 TPLNPAKLL
+409 TPLNPTKLL
-418 GMIVYKNYHPRD
+418 GMIVYKNYYPRD
-430 FAQLHNRE
+430 FARLHNRE
-438 GKVYRCIN
+438 GKVYQCIN
-446 SKKKFVAYAQK
+446 SKKEFVAYAQQ

-463 SSLENKIKEHLQYTN
+463 LSLENKIKEYSQYTH
-478 LSKTD
+478 LSKKD
-483 LRTTCAYH
+483 LRVKSLYY
-491 IITQMRGIPQ
+491 IITQMQELPVSISVENKYQ
-501 SVTIDG
+501 SLT
-507 KSYSL
+507 
-512 HSIIDNEE
+512 SIIQNEK
-520 LFEKMLSNNI
+520 LFEQIVTNNTINYSYNSRHWGLQYSSFDI
-530 IHYRYNDH
+530 IRSGLDI
-538 YYNQRND
+538 D
-545 DLNIKQFGINLE
+545 
-557 SLYWEKKKI
+557 SLYWIPKKI
-566 IADRPKEIAQEQ
+566 IEELPKKIAQEQ
-578 KSIQKEE
+578 KDIQKEE
-585 IRIKSMKLTR
+585 LRIKSMRLTQ

-627 EDYYDYISYFYKDIS
+627 EDYYDYISYFYKNIS

-685 VLNNT
+685 VLNNV
-690 LADFLISPS
+690 LVDFLISHS

-711 MKRIEREDTPLE
+711 MKRIEREDAPLE

-738 FSRFISWDI
+738 FNRFISWNI
-747 ASSWATIIGHKK
+747 ASSWAAIIGHEKLD
-759 PGEKEILIE
+759 EKEILIE

-795 EHSEKIGLEQLK
+795 EHLGKIGLNQLK
-807 QLSKRQLYH
+807 HLSQQQLYH
-816 TLNTNSHELLDFVID
+816 TLNTNSLELLDFVID
-831 NSLYSINKENLCL
+831 NSLYSINRENLCL
-844 ITNYLNKADN
+844 ITNYLNKVDN
-854 VNAEN
+854 VNTDN
-859 LDLTRI
+859 LNLTRI
-865 RKTGQKEFYSYVEA
+865 RRTGKEAFYSYIEA

-888 SHEIHD
+888 SHEVHN

-903 LNDETIAEDDKK
+903 LNNETIAEDDKK
-915 EYLYGQQNR
+915 EYLNGQQNR

-929 KVMDKAKET
+929 KVMDRAKET

-944 MDPTWE
+944 IAPTWE
-950 NVAMYF
+950 NVATYF
-956 TFSGLGISDSL
+956 TFSGQNLSL
-967 KLFIEH
+967 KPYIEY
-973 YDTELGHTICPDTIS
+973 YDTELGRTICPDTIS
-988 EKEQLFNVYIASCV
+988 VKERLFDEYIVSCV
-1002 LEIDSF
+1002 LSENSF
-1008 KKVLHS
+1008 KKILHS

-1020 DSESIPDLNSQRL
+1020 DSNSIFNLDSQRL

-1048 TTAISSSFNAEDMA
+1048 TAAISSSFNAEDMA

-1074 DIENIEYTTEL
+1074 DIENIEYTTDL
-1085 ALCLLRST
+1085 ALCLLKST

-1103 IPIFDLEIIEAS
+1103 IPIFNLKIIEAS
-1115 SDLATEICTIL
+1115 SALATEICTIL
-1126 TKTRIDLDENILTTV
+1126 TKTRIDLAENILTTV
-1141 IGMSDNV
+1141 IGMSDNI
-1148 SDRVIVVTHTIKN
+1148 SDRVIVATHTIKN
-1161 NPDNSELVETLLNQ
+1161 NPDNSDLVETLLNQ
-1175 LPSPYNEIT
+1175 LPSPYNEIS

-1189 RPTFEKT
+1189 RPAFEKT
-1196 DYNIELFATLSS
+1196 DYNIGLLAILNS

>member
-1 MDICTFL
+1 MNICTFF
-8 KKLCCKEPECTA
+8 KKLCCKKPECPA
-20 ENANISS
+20 EETNMSN

-39 ENEPQYLPVKE
+39 TNEPQYFPVKE
-50 IGEKLKTD
+50 IGEKLRTD
-58 RQIRN
+58 QKIRN

-74 SSVLCT
+74 SSVLRT
-80 LQTKYKNFK
+80 LQTQYPEFK

-103 TKEQEEQA
+103 TKYQEEQSN
-111 DKKQAPHT
+111 KKQVQQA
-119 DCRNSDAD
+119 DSVNSDAD
-127 KAQSK
+127 KAQN
-132 KRDVEKQNRLIE
+132 KRKDVEKQNRLIE

-151 IYREKYKTLPN
+151 IYREKYETLPN

-171 GKKKLYHW
+171 EKKILCHW
-179 TCGIFLFFIAV
+179 TCGVFFFFIAA
-190 LIAFEPSWL
+190 LIAFEPHWL
-199 RVSAMYRIFDWG
+199 RVDAMYRIFDWG
-211 TTANTIFDIISVTYM
+211 PTANTIFDVISVAYM

-275 IYFFQRTPY
+275 IYFFQSTEY

-400 RNRLCSMTQ
+400 RNRLQ
-409 TPLNPAKLL
+409 TPLNPTKLL
-418 GMIVYKNYHPRD
+418 GMIVYKNYYPRD
-430 FAQLHNRE
+430 FARLHNRE
-438 GKVYRCIN
+438 GKVYQCIN
-446 SKKKFVAYAQK
+446 SKKKFVAYAQQ
-457 ELETRK
+457 ELGAQK
-463 SSLENKIKEHLQYTN
+463 SSLENKIKEHSQYTH

-491 IITQMRGIPQ
+491 IINQMRRIPQ
-501 SVTIDG
+501 SITIEG

-530 IHYRYNDH
+530 IHYRYNDR
-538 YYNQRND
+538 YGQSND
-545 DLNIKQFGINLE
+545 DFNIEQSGVNLE
-557 SLYWEKKKI
+557 AIYWQKKKI
-566 IADRPKEIAQEQ
+566 IADLPKEIAQEQ
-578 KSIQKEE
+578 KNIQTKEL
-585 IRIKSMKLTR
+585 RIKSMKLAR

-627 EDYYDYISYFYKDIS
+627 EDYYDYISYFYKNIS
-642 ITQNDRDLLLSMK
+642 VTQNDRDLLLSMK

-685 VLNNT
+685 VLNNI
-690 LADFLISPS
+690 LADFLISHS

-711 MKRIEREDTPLE
+711 MKRVEREDAPLE
-723 FIAQYYQNGRQIQHL
+723 FIAQYYQNGRQVQHL
-738 FSRFISWDI
+738 FRRFISWDI
-747 ASSWATIIGHKK
+747 ASSWTAIIGH
-759 PGEKEILIE
+759 EKQDERKILIE
-768 GWLRFCDPAK
+768 GWLKFCDPTK
-778 LLTEQ
+778 LLADQ
-783 REWLNEN
+783 REWLNGN

-831 NSLYSINKENLCL
+831 NSLYSINRENLCL
-844 ITNYLNKADN
+844 ITNYLNKVDN
-854 VNAEN
+854 VNVEN
-859 LDLTRI
+859 LNLTRI
-865 RKTGQKEFYSYVEA
+865 RKTGKVVFYSYVEA
-879 NLATCLQQF
+879 NLTTCLQQF
-888 SHEIHD
+888 SHEVHD
-894 EDEESLLLI
+894 EDEEALLLI
-903 LNDETIAEDDKK
+903 LNNETITEDDKK
-915 EYLYGQQNR
+915 EYLNGQQNR

-944 MDPTWE
+944 IDPTWE
-950 NVAMYF
+950 NVAAYF
-956 TFSGLGISDSL
+956 TFSGQDLSL
-967 KLFIEH
+967 KPYIEH
-973 YDTELGHTICPDTIS
+973 YDTELGRTICPNTVS
-988 EKEQLFNVYIASCV
+988 VKERLFDEYIVSCV
-1002 LEIDSF
+1002 LSENSF
-1008 KKVLHS
+1008 KKILHS

-1020 DSESIPDLNSQRL
+1020 DSDSIVNLDSQRL
-1033 GILIDAGKVQ
+1033 GILIDADKIH

-1048 TTAISSSFNAEDMA
+1048 TAAISSSFNAEDMV
-1062 KYLEHHKTEYLQ
+1062 KYLEYHKTEYLQ
-1074 DIENIEYTTEL
+1074 DIENIEYTKEL

-1103 IPIFDLEIIEAS
+1103 IPIFNLKIIEAS
-1115 SDLATEICTIL
+1115 SALATEICTIL
-1126 TKTRIDLDENILTTV
+1126 TKTRIDLAENILTTV

-1148 SDRVIVVTHTIKN
+1148 PDRVIVATHMIKN
-1161 NPDNSELVETLLNQ
+1161 NPDNRDLVETLLNQ
-1175 LPSPYNEIT
+1175 LPSPYNEIS

-1189 RPTFEKT
+1189 RPAFEKT
-1196 DYNIELFATLSS
+1196 DYNIGLLAILNS

>member
-1 MDICTFL
+1 MNICTFF
-8 KKLCCKEPECTA
+8 KKLCCKKPECPA
-20 ENANISS
+20 EETNISN
-27 IQQSTLMPATID
+27 IQQPTLMPATID
-39 ENEPQYLPVKE
+39 ENEPQYFPVKE
-50 IGEKLKTD
+50 IGEKLRTD
-58 RQIRN
+58 QKIRN

-74 SSVLCT
+74 SSVLRT
-80 LQTKYKNFK
+80 LQTQYPEFK

-103 TKEQEEQA
+103 VKYQEEQSN
-111 DKKQAPHT
+111 KKQVQQA
-119 DCRNSDAD
+119 DSVNSDAD

-132 KRDVEKQNRLIE
+132 RKDVEKQNRLIE

-151 IYREKYKTLPN
+151 IYREKYETLPN

-171 GKKKLYHW
+171 EKKILCHW
-179 TCGIFLFFIAV
+179 TCGVFFFFIAA
-190 LIAFEPSWL
+190 LIAFEPHWL
-199 RVSAMYRIFDWG
+199 RVDAMYRIFDWG
-211 TTANTIFDIISVTYM
+211 PTANTIFDVISVAYM
-226 FLCIFICIRKALQ
+226 LICIFICIRKALQ

-275 IYFFQRTPY
+275 IYFFQSTEY

-304 RELNQLINDSKEIGR
+304 RELNQLINDSKEIER

-369 EDIPDDDLEEIAF
+369 EDITDDDLEEIAF

-400 RNRLCSMTQ
+400 RNRLCSMAQ
-409 TPLNPAKLL
+409 TPLNPTKLL
-418 GMIVYKNYHPRD
+418 GMIVYKNYYPRD
-430 FAQLHNRE
+430 FARLHNRE
-438 GKVYRCIN
+438 GKVYQCIN
-446 SKKKFVAYAQK
+446 SKKEFVAYAQQ

-463 SSLENKIKEHLQYTN
+463 LSLENKIKEYSQYTH
-478 LSKTD
+478 LSKKD
-483 LRTTCAYH
+483 LRVKSLYY
-491 IITQMRGIPQ
+491 IITQMQELPVSISVENKYQ
-501 SVTIDG
+501 SLT
-507 KSYSL
+507 
-512 HSIIDNEE
+512 SIIQNEK
-520 LFEKMLSNNI
+520 LFEQIVTNNTINYSYNSRHWGLQYSSFDI
-530 IHYRYNDH
+530 IRSGLDI
-538 YYNQRND
+538 D
-545 DLNIKQFGINLE
+545 
-557 SLYWEKKKI
+557 SLYWIPKKI
-566 IADRPKEIAQEQ
+566 IEELPKKIAQEQ
-578 KSIQKEE
+578 KDIQKEE
-585 IRIKSMKLTR
+585 LRIKSMRLTQ

-627 EDYYDYISYFYKDIS
+627 EDYYDYISYFYKNIS

-685 VLNNT
+685 VLNNV
-690 LADFLISPS
+690 LVDFLISHS

-711 MKRIEREDTPLE
+711 MKRIEREDAPLE

-738 FSRFISWDI
+738 FNRFISWNI
-747 ASSWATIIGHKK
+747 ASSWAAIIGHEKLD
-759 PGEKEILIE
+759 EKEILIE

-795 EHSEKIGLEQLK
+795 EHLGKIGLNQLK
-807 QLSKRQLYH
+807 HLSQQQLYH
-816 TLNTNSHELLDFVID
+816 TLNTNSLELLDFVID
-831 NSLYSINKENLCL
+831 NSLYSINRENLCL
-844 ITNYLNKADN
+844 ITNYLNKVDN
-854 VNAEN
+854 VNTDN
-859 LDLTRI
+859 LNLTRI
-865 RKTGQKEFYSYVEA
+865 RRTGKEAFYSYIEA

-888 SHEIHD
+888 SHEVHD

-903 LNDETIAEDDKK
+903 LNNETIAEDDKK
-915 EYLYGQQNR
+915 EYLNGQQNR

-929 KVMDKAKET
+929 KVMDRAKET

-944 MDPTWE
+944 IAPTWE
-950 NVAMYF
+950 NVATYF
-956 TFSGLGISDSL
+956 TFSGQNLSL
-967 KLFIEH
+967 KPYIEY
-973 YDTELGHTICPDTIS
+973 YDTELGRTICPDTIS
-988 EKEQLFNVYIASCV
+988 VKERLFDEYIVSCV
-1002 LEIDSF
+1002 LSENSF
-1008 KKVLHS
+1008 KKILHS

-1020 DSESIPDLNSQRL
+1020 DSNSIFNLDSQRL

-1048 TTAISSSFNAEDMA
+1048 TAAISSSFNAEDMA

-1074 DIENIEYTTEL
+1074 DIENIEYTTDL
-1085 ALCLLRST
+1085 ALCLLKST

-1103 IPIFDLEIIEAS
+1103 IPIFNLKIIEAS
-1115 SDLATEICTIL
+1115 SALATEICTIL
-1126 TKTRIDLDENILTTV
+1126 TKTRIDLAENILTTV
-1141 IGMSDNV
+1141 IGMSDNI
-1148 SDRVIVVTHTIKN
+1148 SDRVIVATHTIKN
-1161 NPDNSELVETLLNQ
+1161 NPDNSDLVETLLNQ
-1175 LPSPYNEIT
+1175 LPSPYNEIS

-1189 RPTFEKT
+1189 RPAFEKT
-1196 DYNIELFATLSS
+1196 DYNIGLLAILNS

>member
-1 MDICTFL
+1 MNICTFF
-8 KKLCCKEPECTA
+8 KKLCCKKPECPA
-20 ENANISS
+20 EETNISN
-27 IQQSTLMPATID
+27 IQQPTLMPATID
-39 ENEPQYLPVKE
+39 ENEPQYFPVKE
-50 IGEKLKTD
+50 IGEKLRTD
-58 RQIRN
+58 QKIRN

-74 SSVLCT
+74 SSVLRT
-80 LQTKYKNFK
+80 LQTQYPEFK

-103 TKEQEEQA
+103 VKYQEEQSN
-111 DKKQAPHT
+111 KKQVQQA
-119 DCRNSDAD
+119 DSVNSDAD

-132 KRDVEKQNRLIE
+132 RKDVEKQNRLIE

-151 IYREKYKTLPN
+151 IYREKYETLPN

-171 GKKKLYHW
+171 EKKILCHW
-179 TCGIFLFFIAV
+179 TCGVFFFFIAA
-190 LIAFEPSWL
+190 LIAFEPHWL
-199 RVSAMYRIFDWG
+199 RVDAMYRIFDWG
-211 TTANTIFDIISVTYM
+211 PTANTIFDVISVAYM
-226 FLCIFICIRKALQ
+226 LICIFICIRKALQ

-275 IYFFQRTPY
+275 IYFFQSTEY

-304 RELNQLINDSKEIGR
+304 RELNQLINDSKEIER

-369 EDIPDDDLEEIAF
+369 EDITIPDLEEIAF

-400 RNRLCSMTQ
+400 RNRLCSIAQ
-409 TPLNPAKLL
+409 TPLNPTKLL
-418 GMIVYKNYHPRD
+418 GMIVYKNYYPRD
-430 FAQLHNRE
+430 FARLHNRE
-438 GKVYRCIN
+438 GKVYQCIN
-446 SKKKFVAYAQK
+446 SKKEFVAYAQQ

-463 SSLENKIKEHLQYTN
+463 LSLENKIKEYSQYTH
-478 LSKTD
+478 LSKKD
-483 LRTTCAYH
+483 LRVKSLYY
-491 IITQMRGIPQ
+491 IITQMQELPVSISVENKYQ
-501 SVTIDG
+501 SLT
-507 KSYSL
+507 
-512 HSIIDNEE
+512 SIIQNEK
-520 LFEKMLSNNI
+520 LFEQIVTNNTINYSYNSRHWGLQYSSFDI
-530 IHYRYNDH
+530 IRSGLDI
-538 YYNQRND
+538 D
-545 DLNIKQFGINLE
+545 
-557 SLYWEKKKI
+557 SLYWIPKKI
-566 IADRPKEIAQEQ
+566 IEELPKKIAQEQ
-578 KSIQKEE
+578 KDIQKEE
-585 IRIKSMKLTR
+585 LRIKSMRLTQ

-627 EDYYDYISYFYKDIS
+627 EDYYDYISYFYKNIS

-685 VLNNT
+685 VLNNV
-690 LADFLISPS
+690 LVDFLISHS

-711 MKRIEREDTPLE
+711 MKRIEREDAPLE

-738 FSRFISWDI
+738 FNRFISWNI
-747 ASSWATIIGHKK
+747 ASSWAAIIGHEKLD
-759 PGEKEILIE
+759 EKEILIE

-795 EHSEKIGLEQLK
+795 EHLGKIGLNQLK
-807 QLSKRQLYH
+807 HLSQQQLYH
-816 TLNTNSHELLDFVID
+816 TLNTNSLELLDFVID
-831 NSLYSINKENLCL
+831 NSLYSINRENLCL
-844 ITNYLNKADN
+844 ITNYLNKVDN
-854 VNAEN
+854 VNTDN
-859 LDLTRI
+859 LNLTRI
-865 RKTGQKEFYSYVEA
+865 RRTGKEAFYSYIEA

-888 SHEIHD
+888 SHEVHD

-903 LNDETIAEDDKK
+903 LNNETIAEDDKK
-915 EYLYGQQNR
+915 EYLNGQQNR

-929 KVMDKAKET
+929 KVMDRAKET

-944 MDPTWE
+944 IAPTWE
-950 NVAMYF
+950 NVATYF
-956 TFSGLGISDSL
+956 TFSGQNLSL
-967 KLFIEH
+967 KPYIEY
-973 YDTELGHTICPDTIS
+973 YDTELGRTICPDTIS
-988 EKEQLFNVYIASCV
+988 VKERLFDEYIVSCV
-1002 LEIDSF
+1002 LSENSF
-1008 KKVLHS
+1008 KKILHS

-1020 DSESIPDLNSQRL
+1020 DSNSIFNLDSQRL

-1048 TTAISSSFNAEDMA
+1048 TAAISSSFNAEDMA

-1074 DIENIEYTTEL
+1074 DIENIEYTTDL
-1085 ALCLLRST
+1085 ALCLLKST

-1103 IPIFDLEIIEAS
+1103 IPIFNLKIIEAS
-1115 SDLATEICTIL
+1115 SALATEICTIL
-1126 TKTRIDLDENILTTV
+1126 TKTRIDLAENILTTV
-1141 IGMSDNV
+1141 IGMSDNI
-1148 SDRVIVVTHTIKN
+1148 SDRVIVATHTIKN
-1161 NPDNSELVETLLNQ
+1161 NPDNSDLVETLLNQ
-1175 LPSPYNEIT
+1175 LPSPYNEIS

-1189 RPTFEKT
+1189 RPAFEKT
-1196 DYNIELFATLSS
+1196 DYNIGLLAILNS

>member
-1 MDICTFL
+1 MNICTFF
-8 KKLCCKEPECTA
+8 KKLCCKKPECPA
-20 ENANISS
+20 EETNISN
-27 IQQSTLMPATID
+27 IQQPTLMPATID
-39 ENEPQYLPVKE
+39 ENEPQYFPVKE
-50 IGEKLKTD
+50 IGEKLRTD
-58 RQIRN
+58 QKIRN

-74 SSVLCT
+74 SSVLRT
-80 LQTKYKNFK
+80 LQTQYPEFK

-103 TKEQEEQA
+103 VKYQEEQSN
-111 DKKQAPHT
+111 KKQVQQA
-119 DCRNSDAD
+119 DSVNSDVD

-132 KRDVEKQNRLIE
+132 RKDVEKQNRLIE

-151 IYREKYKTLPN
+151 IYREKYETLPN

-171 GKKKLYHW
+171 EKKILCHW
-179 TCGIFLFFIAV
+179 TCGVFFFFIAA
-190 LIAFEPSWL
+190 LIAFEPHWL
-199 RVSAMYRIFDWG
+199 RVDAMYRIFDWG
-211 TTANTIFDIISVTYM
+211 PTANTIFDVISVAYM
-226 FLCIFICIRKALQ
+226 LICIFICIRKALQ

-275 IYFFQRTPY
+275 IYFFQSTEY

-304 RELNQLINDSKEIGR
+304 RELNQLINDSKEIER

-369 EDIPDDDLEEIAF
+369 EDITDDDLEEIAF

-400 RNRLCSMTQ
+400 RNRLCSMAQ
-409 TPLNPAKLL
+409 TPLNPTKLL
-418 GMIVYKNYHPRD
+418 GMIVYKNYYPRD
-430 FAQLHNRE
+430 FARLHNRE
-438 GKVYRCIN
+438 GKVYQCIN
-446 SKKKFVAYAQK
+446 SKKEFVAYAQQ

-463 SSLENKIKEHLQYTN
+463 LSLENKIKEYSQYTH
-478 LSKTD
+478 LSKKD
-483 LRTTCAYH
+483 LRVKSLYY
-491 IITQMRGIPQ
+491 IITQMQELPVSISVENKYQ
-501 SVTIDG
+501 SLT
-507 KSYSL
+507 
-512 HSIIDNEE
+512 SIIQNEK
-520 LFEKMLSNNI
+520 LFEQIVTNNTINYSYNSRHWGLQYSSFDI
-530 IHYRYNDH
+530 IRSGLDI
-538 YYNQRND
+538 D
-545 DLNIKQFGINLE
+545 
-557 SLYWEKKKI
+557 SLYWIPKKI
-566 IADRPKEIAQEQ
+566 IEELPKKIAQEQ
-578 KSIQKEE
+578 KDIQKEE
-585 IRIKSMKLTR
+585 LRIKSMRLTQ

-627 EDYYDYISYFYKDIS
+627 EDYYDYISYFYKNIS

-678 YVFDNDA
+678 YVFNNDA
-685 VLNNT
+685 VLNNV
-690 LADFLISPS
+690 LVDFLISHS

-711 MKRIEREDTPLE
+711 MKRIEREDAPLE

-738 FSRFISWDI
+738 FNRFISWNI
-747 ASSWATIIGHKK
+747 ASSWAAIIGHEKLD
-759 PGEKEILIE
+759 EKEILIE

-795 EHSEKIGLEQLK
+795 EHLGKIGLNQLK
-807 QLSKRQLYH
+807 HLSQQQLYH
-816 TLNTNSHELLDFVID
+816 TLNTNSLELLDFVID
-831 NSLYSINKENLCL
+831 NSLYSINRENLCL
-844 ITNYLNKADN
+844 ITNYLNKVDN
-854 VNAEN
+854 VNTDN
-859 LDLTRI
+859 LNLTRI
-865 RKTGQKEFYSYVEA
+865 RRTGKEAFYSYIEA

-888 SHEIHD
+888 SHEVHD

-903 LNDETIAEDDKK
+903 LNNETIAEDDKK
-915 EYLYGQQNR
+915 EYLNGQQNR

-929 KVMDKAKET
+929 KVMDRAKET

-944 MDPTWE
+944 IAPTWE
-950 NVAMYF
+950 NVATYF
-956 TFSGLGISDSL
+956 TFSGQNLSL
-967 KLFIEH
+967 KPYIEY
-973 YDTELGHTICPDTIS
+973 YDTELGRTICPDTIS
-988 EKEQLFNVYIASCV
+988 VKERLFDEYIVSCI
-1002 LEIDSF
+1002 LSENSF
-1008 KKVLHS
+1008 KKILHS

-1020 DSESIPDLNSQRL
+1020 DSNSIFNLDSQRL

-1048 TTAISSSFNAEDMA
+1048 TAAISSSFNAEDMA

-1074 DIENIEYTTEL
+1074 DIENIEYTTDL
-1085 ALCLLRST
+1085 ALCLLKST

-1103 IPIFDLEIIEAS
+1103 IPIFNLKIIEAS
-1115 SDLATEICTIL
+1115 SALATEICTIL
-1126 TKTRIDLDENILTTV
+1126 TKTRIDLAENILTTV
-1141 IGMSDNV
+1141 IGMSDNI
-1148 SDRVIVVTHTIKN
+1148 SDRVIVATHTIKN
-1161 NPDNSELVETLLNQ
+1161 NPDNSDLVETLLNQ
-1175 LPSPYNEIT
+1175 LPSPYNEIS

-1189 RPTFEKT
+1189 RPAFEKT
-1196 DYNIELFATLSS
+1196 DYNIGLLAILNS